1 MAATARGNSDVW
13 NGSHFWNAMQDRVP
27 FLEGTGRN
35 AVRNKL
41 AAISVAAVG
50 LLASVPLFAH
60 HGNASY
66 DSTKTVTV
74 KGTVTEYIW
83 SNPHVLL
90 KVDTKDNKGNTL
102 HWIIEAQN
110 PLSQTEVGWS
120 KNTFKP
126 GDEVTVEVIQ
136 AKNGLPVGRFG
147 VAGAT
152 AGLATQQSLI
162 VINGKQFKP

>member
-1 MAATARGNSDVW
+1 MK
-13 NGSHFWNAMQDRVP
+13 
-27 FLEGTGRN
+27 FLL
-35 AVRNKL
+35 AFAL
-41 AAISVAAVG
+41 AASGVIV
-50 LLASVPLFAH
+50 SVPLFAH

-90 KVDTKDNKGNTL
+90 KLDAKDKGDNTL

-110 PLSQTEVGWS
+110 PLSMTEVGWT
-120 KNTFKP
+120 KDMFKP
-126 GDEVTVEVIQ
+126 GDEVIVEVIQ

-147 VAGAT
+147 AAGPT
-152 AGLATQQSLI
+152 AGLATQKSRI
-162 VINGKQFKP
+162 VINGKEFKPFE

>member
-1 MAATARGNSDVW
+1 
-13 NGSHFWNAMQDRVP
+13 
-27 FLEGTGRN
+27 
-35 AVRNKL
+35 VRNKL
-41 AAISVAAVG
+41 VAISAAVVG
-50 LLASVPLFAH
+50 LLAVSVPLVAH

-90 KVDTKDNKGNTL
+90 KLDAKDEKGNVA

-110 PLSQTEVGWS
+110 PLSQTEVGWT

-147 VAGAT
+147 AAGAT
-152 AGLATQQSLI
+152 AGLPTQESLI